1 MKYFLVLLIACT
13 VMFAG
18 CAPKAVQ
25 PTYKTAPGQESA
37 ATKDDGDKDRR
48 RGDIT
53 AEELARAERDRLRM
67 LDEQMRASLSR
78 QDIYFE
84 YDSYIIQAS
93 ELPKLKAVSEWMKQS
108 RAAKILAEGH
118 CDERG
123 TVEYNFALG
132 QKRAEAVKDHLVKM
146 GIEGARIKTISYGKE
161 VPADPGR
168 SEDAWAKNRRV
179 HFSIDQ
185 KG

>member
-1 MKYFLVLLIACT
+1 MKYFLVLSIVCAL
-13 VMFAG
+13 MFAG
-18 CAPKAVQ
+18 CAPKVVQ
-25 PTYKTAPGQESA
+25 PTYKTTPDQGTAV
-37 ATKDDGDKDRR
+37 TKDDSGKDRS
-48 RGDIT
+48 GGVT

-67 LDEQMRASLSR
+67 LEEQMRSSLSQ

-84 YDSYIIQAS
+84 FDSYAVQGS
-93 ELPKLKAVSEWMKQS
+93 ELPKLQAVGNWLKQS
-108 RAAKILAEGH
+108 RTTKIAVEGH

-161 VPADPGR
+161 TPATTGH
-168 SEDAWAKNRRV
+168 SEDAWAKNRRA
-179 HFSIDQ
+179 HFTIDQ